1 MMYSVGDRVYWR
13 SMHDVLH
20 SGEILEINAKQVTR
34 GLIPGGPSFVRP
46 YLVRPDGE
54 DGAPMHY
61 AIWMD
66 AYGFVRLPE
75 TIETSVD

>member
-1 MMYSVGDRVYWR
+1 MD
-13 SMHDVLH
+13 DVLH
-20 SGEILEINAKQVTR
+20 SGEILEIDVEHLTCWSMSA
-34 GLIPGGPSFVRP
+34 P